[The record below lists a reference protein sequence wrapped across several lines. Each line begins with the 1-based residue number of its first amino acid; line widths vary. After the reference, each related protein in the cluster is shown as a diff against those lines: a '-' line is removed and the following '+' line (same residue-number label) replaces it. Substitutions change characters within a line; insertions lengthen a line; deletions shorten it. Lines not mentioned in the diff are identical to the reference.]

1 MEYPHEIIMTNED
14 IPFKMFEFEGGDGN
28 YVRDKHWHRS
38 IEMFA
43 IYEGGLE
50 FDINGRKYPLFPGDF
65 IIVNSNEIHSISS
78 PIKNFTV
85 VVQIPLATFEK
96 YYTDDKFIY
105 FTHVSEVKDEEM
117 MALIRDMYDTYV
129 SHELG
134 YELAVQSRFYQLIYH
149 LVTKYRR
156 TDVDSGLIRHSK
168 GLDKLSRIM
177 SYLQDNYN
185 KDISL
190 ETLSKTFGYSP
201 TYLSRMFQKYAG
213 TSYKTCIDG
222 IRLEHAKRDLVYT
235 ENTIGEIAMNHGFA
249 NSKAF
254 ARCFQVRY
262 GVLPSEYR
270 RQIPVR
276 E

>member
-1 MEYPHEIIMTNED
+1 MEYPHEIIMTNGD

-50 FDINGRKYPLFPGDF
+50 FDINGDKYPLYPGDF

-85 VVQIPLATFEK
+85 VVQIPLAIFEK

-105 FTHVSEVKDEEM
+105 FTHVSKIKDREM
-117 MALIRDMYDTYV
+117 MALIRDMFDTYNA
-129 SHELG
+129 HDLG
-134 YELAVQSRFYQLIYH
+134 YELVVQSRFYQLVYQ

-156 TDVDSGLIRHSK
+156 TDVDSGLIRNSK

-201 TYLSRMFQKYAG
+201 TYLSRMFQKYAR

-222 IRLEHAKRDLVYT
+222 IRLEHAKRDLANT
-235 ENTIGEIAMNHGFA
+235 QNTIGDIAMNHGFA

-254 ARCFQVRY
+254 ARCFQARY
-262 GVLPSEYR
+262 GLLPSEYR
-270 RQIPVR
+270 RQMPTR